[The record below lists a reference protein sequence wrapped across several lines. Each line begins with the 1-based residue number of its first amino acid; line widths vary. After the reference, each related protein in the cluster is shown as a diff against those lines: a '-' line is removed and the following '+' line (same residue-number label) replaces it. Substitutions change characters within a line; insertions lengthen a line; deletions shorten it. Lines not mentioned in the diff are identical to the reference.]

1 MDLEIS
7 KITKYG
13 HKLTRLILRKRKL
26 LLWRDKKRDST
37 SCRRNLMLLWHKV
50 LEVRNRPLTSRT
62 THKHAK
68 TRRSLRP
75 TNSTVLKRDE
85 SRSYASPFKFA
96 KQFERKWFSFLYTPL
111 RNHAAW
117 IYLVHGLKFISRDL
131 WRNMKYLRS
140 LGPARLKVNKHST
153 LKES

>member
-1 MDLEIS
+1 MSTQVDGLGNF
-7 KITKYG
+7 ITKYG

-26 LLWRDKKRDST
+26 LLWRDKKQDST

-111 RNHAAW
+111 RNRNRDQSSTI
-117 IYLVHGLKFISRDL
+117 IYLLF
-131 WRNMKYLRS
+131 
-140 LGPARLKVNKHST
+140 ST
-153 LKES
+153 VTFEETWSTYDR